1 MLDVGIVSSYVPSLK
16 TVSKD
21 IETAFLKMGYR
32 AKYFNYRVPVYKAIK
47 LFRKA
52 IVFMPFDPVYLAPWA
67 LLVRDY
73 RRYSIRSV
81 MYVTVEGIPKREMIP
96 KWVRKNIIYIANSE
110 FTKEKLEEVEIE
122 TRDII
127 YHGINLEDIAKAT
140 PFKKRLKEELK
151 AEVVFGTVCSS
162 LPRKGL
168 KMLREIAE
176 MAKDKLPKA
185 KFFVMTDN
193 RGAGIF
199 EGMENVYVYPRF
211 GKLSRTEVLSLIGSF
226 DYYLCS
232 SFAEGFGLPLLEAQA
247 LGVPVIAGKYKPL
260 TEVTTPESTLYIP
273 IQYITH
279 RDDGYG
285 ILFTYHVYSAEDAFN
300 VVKEA
305 YEIYTS
311 NPEEYKRMSEAGRE
325 FAKEF
330 DILRTY
336 SKFKTW
342 LHLNGGKKKAKPDKA
357 EVPRENING

>member
-1 MLDVGIVSSYVPSLK
+1 MLDVGIVSSYVPSLR
-16 TVSKD
+16 TVGSD
-21 IETAFLKMGYR
+21 LEYAFKKMGYR
-32 AKYFNYRVPVYKAIK
+32 ARYFSYRVPVYDAIK

-52 IVFMPFDPVYLAPWA
+52 IVFMPFDPVYVAPWI

-73 RRYSIRSV
+73 KRYSIRSV

-96 KWVRKNIIYIANSE
+96 KWVRKDIIYIANSE
-110 FTKEKLEEVEIE
+110 FTKEMLEEVEIE
-122 TRDII
+122 VEDII

-140 PFKKRLKEELK
+140 PFKNRLKEELK

-168 KMLREIAE
+168 RKLWVIAGLV
-176 MAKDKLPKA
+176 KDKLPKA

-273 IQYITH
+273 VQYVSY

-285 ILFTYHVYSAEDAFN
+285 ILFTYHEYSTDDALD
-300 VVKEA
+300 VIKEA

-336 SKFKTW
+336 SRFKNW
-342 LHLNGGKKKAKPDKA
+342 LRLNGGKKEA
-357 EVPRENING
+357 